1 LPIPILD
8 LTRQYKAIQ
17 LEIDEA
23 VHRVL
28 ASGRF
33 ILGPEVQAF
42 EEEAAAYCGVK
53 HAIGVASGTDALLL
67 SLRALGIG
75 PGDGVILPSFTFFA
89 TAGVVA
95 NVGATPVFAEI
106 DPQTFNLDPQGLR
119 TMLEGFSKGLPST
132 DPTNS
137 ANSRNSD
144 LGEGLRIRAVIP
156 VHLYGQ
162 MADMD
167 EIIAIAK
174 EYDVAIIEDAAQA
187 IGASYTT
194 HRPEL
199 NEPNELHELNEPGR
213 SSMKAGAI
221 GDFGCFS
228 FFPTKNLGAYGDGGM
243 ITTNNDAYAEKLR
256 MLRVHGAK
264 PKYFHQIIGTNSRL
278 DSLQAAIL
286 RVKLPHLDEWIA
298 ARQEIATAY
307 DEALA
312 DVEGITT
319 PFRADSRT
327 HIYHQYTVRVA
338 NGRRDE
344 VQQHLKE
351 QGIGT
356 MIYYPRPLHLQEC
369 FAELGYREGQFPVTE
384 AACSEVLSLPVFPE
398 LTLEEIDQGL
408 RGLLSFWR

>member
-1 LPIPILD
+1 MPIPILD

-17 LEIDEA
+17 SEIDEA

-95 NVGATPVFAEI
+95 NVGATPVFSEI
-106 DPQTFNLDPQGLR
+106 DPQTFNLDPQSLR
-119 TMLEGFSKGLPST
+119 TTLERFSEGLHST
-132 DPTNS
+132 NPMNS
-137 ANSRNSD
+137 MNSRNAD
-144 LGEGLRIRAVIP
+144 LDRSFRIRAVIP

-167 EIIAIAK
+167 EIIAIAR
-174 EYDVAIIEDAAQA
+174 EYDVAVIEDAAQA
-187 IGASYTT
+187 IGATYNS
-194 HRPEL
+194 HRA
-199 NEPNELHELNEPGR
+199 ELHELNEPGR

-243 ITTNNDAYAEKLR
+243 ITTNNDAYAERLR
-256 MLRVHGAK
+256 ILRVHGAK
-264 PKYFHQIIGTNSRL
+264 PKYFHQIVGTNSRL

-286 RVKLPHLDEWIA
+286 RAKLPHLDEWIA
-298 ARQEIATAY
+298 ARQQIAAAY

-312 DVEGITT
+312 DVDGIAT
-319 PFRADSRT
+319 PFRAPDRT
-327 HIYHQYTVRVA
+327 HIYHQYTIRVA
-338 NGRRDE
+338 GGRRDG
-344 VQQHLKE
+344 VQKHLKE

-356 MIYYPRPLHLQEC
+356 MIYYPCPLHLQEC
-369 FAELGYREGQFPVTE
+369 FAELGYREGQFLVTE
-384 AACSEVLSLPVFPE
+384 AACNEVLSLPVFPE
-398 LTLEEIDQGL
+398 LVHDEQEEVAKTL
-408 RGLLSFWR
+408 RGILG